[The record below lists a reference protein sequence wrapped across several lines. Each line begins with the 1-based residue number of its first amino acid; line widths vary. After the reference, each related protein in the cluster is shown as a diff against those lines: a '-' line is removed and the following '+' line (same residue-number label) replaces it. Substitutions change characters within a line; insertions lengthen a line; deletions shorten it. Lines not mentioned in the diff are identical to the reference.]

1 MRPER
6 VTLLDMTVRIW
17 FRIRE
22 IALFQCDEIRPWPPK
37 EDIGRARQEKSRDQP
52 RRQCAL
58 SAFNGRSQQGTIQL
72 RRINQTKARY
82 YKEKRCKTMGRLTEG
97 FLREKKANSFSF
109 LEQYTANHPI
119 VAVASL
125 HDVNKTAA
133 YKKKYFYPPGP
144 KKAFFSRASAAM
156 GVKTYNLTA
165 GWYNESF

>member
-1 MRPER
+1 MCCVFFRTAVKKKSKGKGKADLVNVRPER
-6 VTLLDMTVRIW
+6 VTLLDRTVRIW

-58 SAFNGRSQQGTIQL
+58 SAFNGRSQQKTIQS
-72 RRINQTKARY
+72 RRINQAKARY

-109 LEQYTANHPI
+109 WNNTLRITP
-119 VAVASL
+119 L
-125 HDVNKTAA
+125 LRWR
-133 YKKKYFYPPGP
+133 PC
-144 KKAFFSRASAAM
+144 M
-156 GVKTYNLTA
+156 L
-165 GWYNESF
+165 